1 MSWLQLL
8 RIVLCAA
15 TCLRRA
21 AALPAAGCEGDGC
34 TRGQTS
40 SLSPAP
46 SSSSSV
52 VVKPKQP
59 SQDFLG
65 QFTQVL
71 SRVGAAVRTEE
82 PVSSAAS
89 VPALHSSRGGAASTT
104 SASGA
109 AVRFLTASGFRKDA
123 PTVAVV
129 TASCTASPTSSTTTV
144 MTRRRCV
151 GIARPPARQFGPA
164 VSCF

>member
-1 MSWLQLL
+1 MNWIQLL
-8 RIVLCAA
+8 RVVLCAA
-15 TCLRRA
+15 TCLRCA
-21 AALPAAGCEGDGC
+21 AAPPAAGCEGDECG
-34 TRGQTS
+34 RAQTS
-40 SLSPAP
+40 SSSPSL
-46 SSSSSV
+46 SSSSSA
-52 VVKPKQP
+52 VVKAQQP
-59 SQDFLG
+59 SKDFLG

-82 PVSSAAS
+82 PVSWAAS
-89 VPALHSSRGGAASTT
+89 VPALRSSPGGAASTT

-129 TASCTASPTSSTTTV
+129 TASCTASPTSSITTV

-151 GIARPPARQFGPA
+151 GITRPLSGQLCPAA
-164 VSCF
+164 SCF

>member
-1 MSWLQLL
+1 MSWIQLL

-15 TCLRRA
+15 TCLRCA

-40 SLSPAP
+40 LSPAL

-52 VVKPKQP
+52 LVKPQQP

-71 SRVGAAVRTEE
+71 SRVVAAVRTEE
-82 PVSSAAS
+82 PVSLAAS
-89 VPALHSSRGGAASTT
+89 VPALHSSPGGAASTT

-151 GIARPPARQFGPA
+151 GIDRPPSGQSGRA